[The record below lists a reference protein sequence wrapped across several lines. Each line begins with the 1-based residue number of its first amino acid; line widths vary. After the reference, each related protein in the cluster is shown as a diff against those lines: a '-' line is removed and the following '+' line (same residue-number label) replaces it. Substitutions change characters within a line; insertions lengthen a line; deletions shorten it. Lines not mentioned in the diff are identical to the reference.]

1 MSRND
6 WDRIGE
12 DLRVGI
18 RAVLASLYS
27 ETAVSRPGLY
37 DRAKMLEAV
46 ILLEQACTNME
57 LMANGYRMYQPNPAS
72 ASVHR
77 GGDGLTPTD
86 SDIQ

>member
-6 WDRIGE
+6 WDRIGD

-18 RAVLASLYS
+18 RAVLASLHS

-57 LMANGYRMYQPNPAS
+57 LMANGYRMYQPNAPDQ
-72 ASVHR
+72 R
-77 GGDGLTPTD
+77 GA
-86 SDIQ
+86 